1 MERKNPDEPGTQDG
15 PATEHQFKNA
25 GPRAQWQGGQRT
37 IKLTSDDDGR
47 VYEFAWPINH
57 HISRFARESASNAL
71 KAHTNLVISLAI
83 TPAAEE
89 LQRLFEAK
97 PGLPIALG
105 NEIGKA
111 TGITEEFTVK
121 N

>member
-1 MERKNPDEPGTQDG
+1 MSGKNQDETGTQDSPVSERSG
-15 PATEHQFKNA
+15 K
-25 GPRAQWQGGQRT
+25 RT

-47 VYEFAWPINH
+47 DYEFAWPVNH

-83 TPAAEE
+83 TPTADE
-89 LQRLFEAK
+89 LQRRFEDK